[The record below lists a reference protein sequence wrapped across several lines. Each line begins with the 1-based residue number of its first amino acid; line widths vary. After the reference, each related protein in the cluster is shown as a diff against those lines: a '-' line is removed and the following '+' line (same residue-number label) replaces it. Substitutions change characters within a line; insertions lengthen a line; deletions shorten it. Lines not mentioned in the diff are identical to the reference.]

1 MIYLFQQRD
10 RISAVLQ
17 AGGEAGGGRGVV
29 ILCGLGDE
37 LRHGDLVRHDPTTP
51 VKPTPSRAHRSG
63 AEEAK
68 FWEEGEG
75 EKRKEKKIAE

>member
-17 AGGEAGGGRGVV
+17 AGGEAGGGRGIV

-37 LRHGDLVRHDPTTP
+37 LRHGDLVRHDPAAP
-51 VKPTPSRAHRSG
+51 GEPRRSRAQRSRG
-63 AEEAK
+63 EEAQVL
-68 FWEEGEG
+68 GRG
-75 EKRKEKKIAE
+75 